1 MQIILNIIQFNAC
14 LSFLL
19 AGIMC
24 FIMGRLQYGCINV
37 TLFIA
42 NTLIFFGDKIFK

>member
-19 AGIMC
+19 AGVIC
-24 FIMGRLQYGCINV
+24 FLMGRTQYGWINT
-37 TLFIA
+37 TLFFA
-42 NTLIFFGDKIFK
+42 NTLIFFGHRFIK

>member
-1 MQIILNIIQFNAC
+1 MQVILNIIQFNAC

-19 AGIMC
+19 AGIVC
-24 FIMGRLQYGCINV
+24 FFMHNTQYGFINI

-42 NTLIFFGDKIFK
+42 NTLIFFGGNIFK